1 MGKNILLENEY
12 ESLLEEKHRIEKEM
26 KSLFLDTSWNDLF
39 SSEWVNR
46 TIFFTTQNSILSS
59 IDDVLKNHTIILNET
74 ILNNTEN
81 ICKIWKQVELEYD
94 SWEIK
99 IVNICGKK
107 PIKAKQW
114 EYNISY
120 ESPLAKAIIWKE
132 IWDDFELEIN
142 WKKIFWEIISIKNM
156 VV

>member
-1 MGKNILLENEY
+1 MEKNILLESEY
-12 ESLLEEKHRIEKEM
+12 EYLLEEKHRTEKEM

-46 TIFFTTQNSILSS
+46 TIFFTTQNSILTK
-59 IDDVLKNHTIILNET
+59 IDEVLKNHIVILNET

-107 PIKAKQW
+107 PIKPKQW

-142 WKKIFWEIISIKNM
+142 WKKNFWEIISIKNM